1 MTTFTRTITIMALTI
16 AAGLVAAVQPAYG
29 QAAPTGK
36 EIVSR
41 VDDVMG
47 APADQDVESTIVL
60 IDKGGNR
67 KERTIQMLQKG
78 ANTRL
83 ARFLAP
89 ADQKGISVLSLP
101 DGSIYLYLPAFK
113 KVKRIASHVKNT
125 SFADTDFTYDD
136 MEAKRYSE
144 RYAAEL
150 ARTEPDAYVV
160 SLVPGASESGAYSKL
175 LMWVRKDTFVPVT
188 IEYYDAK
195 GALARRMTSDRIEKI
210 GQYWVA
216 REREMLNVATG
227 HRTRMIITNVKFDSG
242 IADEVFTTRYLER

>member
-1 MTTFTRTITIMALTI
+1 MNARAQRYGIL
-16 AAGLVAAVQPAYG
+16 AACLAVAFASAARPAH
-29 QAAPTGK
+29 AETPLSGK
-36 EIVSR
+36 EIVAR
-41 VDDVMG
+41 VDDVMS

-60 IDKGGNR
+60 IDKAGNR

-83 ARFLAP
+83 ARFLSP

-160 SLVPGASESGAYSKL
+160 SLVPGSSEAGASSKL
-175 LMWVRKDTFVPVT
+175 LMWVRKDTFVPLT

-195 GALARRMTSDRIEKI
+195 GALARRMTSERIEKI
-210 GQYWVA
+210 GKYWVA

-227 HRTRMIITNVKFDSG
+227 HKTRMITTKVKFDSG
-242 IADEVFTTRYLER
+242 IADAVFTTRYLER

>member
-1 MTTFTRTITIMALTI
+1 MNARVNRYGILLVCLAVAF
-16 AAGLVAAVQPAYG
+16 AAAARPAR
-29 QAAPTGK
+29 AETSPTGK
-36 EIVSR
+36 EIVAR
-41 VDDVMG
+41 VDDVMS
-47 APADQDVESTIVL
+47 APADQVVDSTIIL
-60 IDKGGNR
+60 IDKGGAR

-83 ARFLAP
+83 ARFLSP

-101 DGSIYLYLPAFK
+101 DGSIYLYLPAYK

-160 SLVPGASESGAYSKL
+160 SLVPGASEAGAYSKL

-195 GALARRMTSDRIEKI
+195 GALARRMTSDNIEKI
-210 GQYWVA
+210 GKYWVV
-216 REREMLNVATG
+216 REREMLNMATG
-227 HRTRMIITNVKFDSG
+227 HKTRMVITKAKFDSG
-242 IADEVFTTRYLER
+242 IANEVFTTRYLER

>member
-1 MTTFTRTITIMALTI
+1 MKAFMGRRGIIIACLAVVI
-16 AAGLVAAVQPAYG
+16 AAAALPA
-29 QAAPTGK
+29 AAETPLTGK
-36 EIVSR
+36 EIVAR
-41 VDDVMG
+41 VDDVTS
-47 APADQDVESTIVL
+47 APADQDVESTLIL
-60 IDKGGNR
+60 IDKNGAR

-83 ARFLAP
+83 ARFLSP

-101 DGSIYLYLPAFK
+101 DGSIYLYLPAYK

-125 SFADTDFTYDD
+125 TFADTDFTYDD

-150 ARTEPDAYVV
+150 VRTEVDAYVV
-160 SLVPGASESGAYSKL
+160 SLVSGSSEAGAAAKL

-195 GALARRMTSDRIEKI
+195 GALARRMTSERIEKI
-210 GQYWVA
+210 GKYLVA

-227 HRTRMIITNVKFDSG
+227 HKTRMIMTKATFDSG
-242 IADEVFTTRYLER
+242 ISDSVFTTRYLER